1 MDVFPGGRSNAD
13 DTRLLRRRPSRAAM
27 LGLAALLAFGCD
39 LGGDS
44 GCLRVSQ
51 GDYVFP
57 DKRILS
63 SSVAAR
69 ITPSGLDFITRRIK
83 ALVLSFFDADASGRA
98 IIPLSSLGVGT
109 LSTSLGPFGGQVR
122 DVVLTVDLSRLEVRL
137 IPGTNPA
144 RLEIYIEDAEVGLVS
159 GTLAGGINGTFF
171 SGDAACGLAN
181 GPNGRVALLTMRLGL
196 ELGTEDNG
204 DLDVR
209 VLPSSFDLQD
219 FALTF
224 ETDCDKTECLDGLSP
239 GSTSEC
245 LECETICP
253 VADFGSSILSAL
265 RSALDG
271 ILDTLLDLL
280 ADEVA
285 NLVLNGF
292 LNGRPLAIEGE
303 IPLSSL
309 LGPWLSWMQ
318 TARPLGFLA
327 RPAGQAFRV
336 TGAGDGI
343 GLDIVL
349 NAGVDAPPHPCAPS
363 PTAERVFGPGPR
375 PTFDGVVTG
384 PDGTIVGYDLALGVS
399 DAVLN
404 EALWALWRS
413 GALCIRAD
421 STDVAAL
428 TQGVVLTAQTLDL
441 LLPGAAEVAG
451 PNAAVR
457 FVVRPRLD
465 RGPDYVRFG
474 RVVVPGQAE
483 SAADE
488 PLILASLVEAEVAV
502 EAQVGEGWVRL
513 VGFSA
518 DLDLGLDLV
527 PTVDGAIEVRVG
539 DVSIQRLSLPTNE
552 LFATARL
559 DAIAPFVVELALGLL
574 GNQDLSF
581 SLGLSGLGA
590 GLGVPIEVVVAA
602 LGQAGPEGDWLAI
615 YVQFRDPPRTPRR
628 LEAPGL
634 EVWSSWSGGVEVALP
649 GAAEDDRTQVRVG
662 VAPWSRTLVGPG
674 PHRIESAGLWLVGSW
689 PLEVRAMDESGRA
702 SGAERRGSFE
712 VKASSPEAAS
722 IPPLEQPTDGQG
734 EPMGSTDDAPV
745 DEGCGGG
752 STPGWLVLLLLA
764 RKRR

>member
-1 MDVFPGGRSNAD
+1 MGEFPAGSLNVAGARRGHRGR
-13 DTRLLRRRPSRAAM
+13 SRAAV

-69 ITPSGLDFITRRIK
+69 ITPSGLDFITGRIK

-137 IPGTNPA
+137 IPGTDPA

-196 ELGTEDNG
+196 ELGTENNG

-224 ETDCDKTECLDGLSP
+224 ETDCNKTECLDGLSP

-363 PTAERVFGPGPR
+363 PTAERIFGPGPR
-375 PTFDGVVTG
+375 PTFDGVVTA
-384 PDGTIVGYDLALGVS
+384 PDGAIVGYDMALGVS

-483 SAADE
+483 AAE

-527 PTVDGAIEVRVG
+527 PTADGAIEVRVG
-539 DVSIQRLSLPTNE
+539 EVEIQRLSLPTNE

-574 GNQDLSF
+574 GNQDISF

-590 GLGVPIEVVVAA
+590 GLGVPVEVFVAA
-602 LGQAGPEGDWLAI
+602 MGPAGPEDDWLAI
-615 YVQFRDPPRTPRR
+615 YLQFRDPPRTPRR

-634 EVWSSWSGGVEVALP
+634 EVWSSWSGGVEIALP
-649 GAAEDDRTQVRVG
+649 GAAEGDRTQVRVG

-674 PHRIESAGLWLVGSW
+674 PHRLESAGLWLVGSW
-689 PLEVRAMDESGRA
+689 PLEVRALDEHGRA
-702 SGAERRGSFE
+702 FRAERRGSFE
-712 VKASSPEAAS
+712 VKALSPEAAP
-722 IPPLEQPTDGQG
+722 IPPLAPPTDGPS
-734 EPMGSTDDAPV
+734 EPIGTTGAAPA

-752 STPGWLVLLLLA
+752 LTPGCLMLLLLA
-764 RKRR
+764 RRRR